1 MRSPPQ
7 SLYRSSFGRF
17 SVRLSGRFYLRL
29 YGRSYPRLPVDFIP
43 GFPVDF
49 IPGFTVDFIPA
60 FRSILSRPPPYRP
73 PVYRF
78 FCIITHLF
86 SNCNTKIKISAAV
99 AGASD
104 REYRR
109 KRERDHILFCQRIL
123 YPRPPLPAVHHPCHT
138 HPLAQH
144 PPPPSNYCGGE
155 MRQKKKPRREGG
167 KALYAERKARKT
179 ENTPAA
185 NAAGVPFHTTTS
197 GQEKIL

>member
-29 YGRSYPRLPVDFIP
+29 YGRSYLRLSGRFYPRFSVDFIL
-43 GFPVDF
+43 
-49 IPGFTVDFIPA
+49 A

-109 KRERDHILFCQRIL
+109 KRERDHILFRQRIL

-144 PPPPSNYCGGE
+144 PPPPSNCCGGE

-185 NAAGVPFHTTTS
+185 NAAGVPFHTTTL

>member
-29 YGRSYPRLPVDFIP
+29 YGRSYPRLP
-43 GFPVDF
+43 
-49 IPGFTVDFIPA
+49 VDFIPA

-109 KRERDHILFCQRIL
+109 KRERDRILFCQYIL

-144 PPPPSNYCGGE
+144 PPPPSNCCGGE
-155 MRQKKKPRREGG
+155 MRQKRKPRRGG
-167 KALYAERKARKT
+167 GGALYAKRKARKT

-185 NAAGVPFHTTTS
+185 NAAGVPFHTTTL

>member
-29 YGRSYPRLPVDFIP
+29 YGRSYLRLSGRFYPR
-43 GFPVDF
+43 FPVDF
-49 IPGFTVDFIPA
+49 ILA

-109 KRERDHILFCQRIL
+109 KRERDHILFRQRIL

-144 PPPPSNYCGGE
+144 PPPPSNCCGGE
-155 MRQKKKPRREGG
+155 AQGRAVKEIHISNVYHRTRFGRIIHFYIQ
-167 KALYAERKARKT
+167 RKWLF
-179 ENTPAA
+179 
-185 NAAGVPFHTTTS
+185 VLFVF
-197 GQEKIL
+197 

>member
-29 YGRSYPRLPVDFIP
+29 YGRSYPRLP
-43 GFPVDF
+43 
-49 IPGFTVDFIPA
+49 VDFIPA

-109 KRERDHILFCQRIL
+109 KRERDHILFRQRIL

-144 PPPPSNYCGGE
+144 PPPPSNCCGGE
-155 MRQKKKPRREGG
+155 MRQKRKPRREGG

-185 NAAGVPFHTTTS
+185 NAAGVPFHTTTL

>member
-29 YGRSYPRLPVDFIP
+29 YGRSYPRLP
-43 GFPVDF
+43 
-49 IPGFTVDFIPA
+49 VDFIPA

-109 KRERDHILFCQRIL
+109 KRERDRILFCQYIL

-144 PPPPSNYCGGE
+144 PPPPSNCCGGE
-155 MRQKKKPRREGG
+155 AQGRAVKEIHISNVYHRTRFGRIIHFYIQ
-167 KALYAERKARKT
+167 RKWLFA
-179 ENTPAA
+179 
-185 NAAGVPFHTTTS
+185 
-197 GQEKIL
+197 

>member
-29 YGRSYPRLPVDFIP
+29 YGRSYLRLSGRFYPR
-43 GFPVDF
+43 FPVDF
-49 IPGFTVDFIPA
+49 ILA

-109 KRERDHILFCQRIL
+109 KRERDHILFRQRIL

-138 HPLAQH
+138 HSLAQH
-144 PPPPSNYCGGE
+144 PPPPSNCCGGE

-185 NAAGVPFHTTTS
+185 NAAGVPFHTTTL

>member
-29 YGRSYPRLPVDFIP
+29 YGRSYLRLSGRFYPR
-43 GFPVDF
+43 FPVDF
-49 IPGFTVDFIPA
+49 ILA

-73 PVYRF
+73 LVYRF
-78 FCIITHLF
+78 FCIITHFF

-109 KRERDHILFCQRIL
+109 KRERDHILFRQRIL

-144 PPPPSNYCGGE
+144 PPPPSNCCGGE

-185 NAAGVPFHTTTS
+185 NAAGVPFHTTTL